1 MKNKLFSKLIKVSRE
16 LESLER
22 PKLGKGEYAEEAAHY
37 FTLKRQQLEL
47 MAALL
52 VQTHKS
58 KDFHDPI
65 VYAIQERVSELDMA
79 AEKSREVHE
88 KRMANISSEMEEF
101 AMQNYGWQ

>member
-37 FTLKRQQLEL
+37 FTLQRQQLEL

-79 AEKSREVHE
+79 AKKSREVHE
-88 KRMANISSEMEEF
+88 RRMANISNEMEEF
-101 AMQNYGWQ
+101 AMQNYGRQ

>member
-1 MKNKLFSKLIKVSRE
+1 MKNKIFSKLVKVSRE

-37 FTLKRQQLEL
+37 FTLQRQQLEL

-65 VYAIQERVSELDMA
+65 VYAIQERVAELDMA
-79 AEKSREVHE
+79 AKKSMEVHE
-88 KRMANISSEMEEF
+88 KRMANIANELEELT
-101 AMQNYGWQ
+101 MQNYGWQ

>member
-1 MKNKLFSKLIKVSRE
+1 MKNKIFSKLIKVSRE

-22 PKLGKGEYAEEAAHY
+22 PKLGREEYAEEAAHY
-37 FTLKRQQLEL
+37 FTLQRQQLEL

-65 VYAIQERVSELDMA
+65 VYAIQERVAELDMA
-79 AEKSREVHE
+79 AKKSMEVHE
-88 KRMANISSEMEEF
+88 KRMANIANELEELT
-101 AMQNYGWQ
+101 MQNYGWQ

>member
-22 PKLGKGEYAEEAAHY
+22 PKLGKGEYAEEAARY
-37 FTLKRQQLEL
+37 FTLQRQQLEL

-65 VYAIQERVSELDMA
+65 VYAIQERVAELDMA
-79 AEKSREVHE
+79 AKKSMEVHE
-88 KRMANISSEMEEF
+88 KRMANIANELEELT
-101 AMQNYGWQ
+101 MQNYGWQ

>member
-1 MKNKLFSKLIKVSRE
+1 MKNKIFSKLVKVSRE

-37 FTLKRQQLEL
+37 FTLQRQQLEL

-65 VYAIQERVSELDMA
+65 VYAIQERVAELDMA
-79 AEKSREVHE
+79 AKKSMEVHE
-88 KRMANISSEMEEF
+88 KRMANIANELEELT
-101 AMQNYGWQ
+101 MQNYGRQ

>member
-37 FTLKRQQLEL
+37 FTLQRQQLEL

-65 VYAIQERVSELDMA
+65 VYAIQERVAELDMA
-79 AEKSREVHE
+79 AKKSMEVHE
-88 KRMANISSEMEEF
+88 KRMANIANELEELT
-101 AMQNYGWQ
+101 MQNYGWQ

>member
-37 FTLKRQQLEL
+37 FTLQRQQLEL
-47 MAALL
+47 MSALL

-79 AEKSREVHE
+79 AKKSREVHE

>member
-1 MKNKLFSKLIKVSRE
+1 MKNKIFSKLVKVSRE

-37 FTLKRQQLEL
+37 FTLQRQQLEL

-65 VYAIQERVSELDMA
+65 VYAIQERVAELDMA
-79 AEKSREVHE
+79 AKKSREVHGTLIQG
-88 KRMANISSEMEEF
+88 R
-101 AMQNYGWQ
+101 Q